1 MKEEE
6 DAEEDEEE
14 EEEKEEE
21 AVGGVGEISV
31 GLRTDTSGCSS
42 HSGPQSCER
51 RVDNSQAQSR
61 RVLRILPPQHGE

>member
-6 DAEEDEEE
+6 GAEDEDEEE
-14 EEEKEEE
+14 EEKEE

-42 HSGPQSCER
+42 HSGSQSCER
-51 RVDNSQAQSR
+51 RVGNSQAQSR
-61 RVLRILPPQHGE
+61 RGLRVSGPKHGE